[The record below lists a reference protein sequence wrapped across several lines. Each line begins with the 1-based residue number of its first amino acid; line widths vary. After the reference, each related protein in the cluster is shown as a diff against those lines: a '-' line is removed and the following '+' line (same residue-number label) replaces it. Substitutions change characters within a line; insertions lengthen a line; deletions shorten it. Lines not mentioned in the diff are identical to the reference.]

1 MCVHQSA
8 GVLTPGRGRGRP
20 SGALVA
26 APPLPPLPPPS
37 PCSVLGTWSEPVAG
51 EAGGGAVVG
60 GRALRDWTSV
70 WRGDA
75 W

>member
-20 SGALVA
+20 SEALVA
-26 APPLPPLPPPS
+26 APPP